1 MKVNKKAE
9 ESLKEF
15 AELVENVRSRSNGI
29 LYGVNM
35 KLPKRADQQFKVIL
49 RILEKMFKNEIN
61 KERVSLIISKIDKE
75 LTIKANALTLINI
88 VHEIIEVWTKEITI
102 ILQERKEK
110 KIETTCAI
118 SDLLRG
124 KIMFNTVD
132 DLAKAIH
139 ACDKLCHLCGYQI
152 LELDNRLSKP

>member
-61 KERVSLIISKIDKE
+61 RERVFIIISKIDKE
-75 LTIKANALTLINI
+75 LRKKGNAITLINI
-88 VHEIIEVWTKEITI
+88 VHEIISVWTKEITI
-102 ILQERKEK
+102 ILQKREE
-110 KIETTCAI
+110 
-118 SDLLRG
+118 D
-124 KIMFNTVD
+124 
-132 DLAKAIH
+132 
-139 ACDKLCHLCGYQI
+139 
-152 LELDNRLSKP
+152 